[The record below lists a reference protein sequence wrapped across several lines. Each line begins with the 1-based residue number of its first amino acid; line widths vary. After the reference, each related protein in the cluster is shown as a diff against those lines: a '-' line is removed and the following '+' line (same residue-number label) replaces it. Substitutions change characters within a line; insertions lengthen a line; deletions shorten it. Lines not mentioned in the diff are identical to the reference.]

1 MERVRCARAIRSR
14 IGQWPDDLHLL
25 DDRAGPPVENDERQ
39 RVFVLRADV
48 NEVNVQPIDLGD
60 ELRESLELRLAL
72 APVVLCLPIARERL
86 DRRELHALRRIVDGL
101 LFGPA
106 RGRDARAQVIEI
118 RLGGLER
125 ERPDR
130 CGGFRRLLGR
140 DRHVGLLLLGS
151 GDVTKPA
158 PLVLPIAPVEAPGL
172 LPGLYAELHADGP
185 LEVVTAPARSCVA
198 PRDVS

>member
-1 MERVRCARAIRSR
+1 MERVRCARTIRSR

-39 RVFVLRADV
+39 RVFVLRPDV
-48 NEVNVQPIDLGD
+48 NEVNVQPIDLSD

-86 DRRELHALRRIVDGL
+86 DRRELDALRRIVDGL
-101 LFGPA
+101 PFGPA

-118 RLGGLER
+118 RLAGLER

-130 CGGFRRLLGR
+130 CGGFRRLLGCYG
-140 DRHVGLLLLGS
+140 HVGLLLLGS
-151 GDVTKPA
+151 SDVTR
-158 PLVLPIAPVEAPGL
+158 L
-172 LPGLYAELHADGP
+172 LLSR
-185 LEVVTAPARSCVA
+185 ARRTRGS
-198 PRDVS
+198 PW